1 MGLCALDLELAT
13 KPPTDRCPCV
23 SLPGDSDPTL
33 PELHAGETE
42 AVLTQAHLPLVYVC
56 CVRCF
61 WAIALSLSARNPK
74 VSEDR
79 RIPRSGRCGPACRC
93 ASILSFLGDPAFAP
107 SARIGDR
114 AYPDAPAR
122 LGCCSR
128 ATPSGFARGPDGGHR
143 CVELLLL
150 PPQGIAQLCGPR
162 GVRADCGQTMIHFG
176 RQLPVPGHRM
186 HRRLALPWME
196 RRIQPCVRALLEW
209 RDVTRDSAF
218 APHQVQFRLD
228 LRDAVRGLT
237 SGFPT
242 SMARRTQRGLV
253 KVLGWSLRG
262 CELLV
267 LSFVLQLGM
276 LPLMARHFHRIS
288 LRGPIA
294 NMLAVPLSAVIVCKS
309 AVFRIVPRLKLRQS
323 ARRRQITVKTI
334 RNKTKPRAASYS
346 WFFLNCAQEK
356 DPTVPPVLV
365 LLVRRGKKRG
375 TEAAYESKEDPC
387 RDRSSSSSRRITKV

>member
-1 MGLCALDLELAT
+1 MNWPRNRRRIVAPARGACAW
-13 KPPTDRCPCV
+13 V

-196 RRIQPCVRALLEW
+196 RRIQPCVRALLE
-209 RDVTRDSAF
+209 
-218 APHQVQFRLD
+218 
-228 LRDAVRGLT
+228 
-237 SGFPT
+237 
-242 SMARRTQRGLV
+242 
-253 KVLGWSLRG
+253 
-262 CELLV
+262 
-267 LSFVLQLGM
+267 
-276 LPLMARHFHRIS
+276 
-288 LRGPIA
+288 
-294 NMLAVPLSAVIVCKS
+294 
-309 AVFRIVPRLKLRQS
+309 
-323 ARRRQITVKTI
+323 
-334 RNKTKPRAASYS
+334 
-346 WFFLNCAQEK
+346 
-356 DPTVPPVLV
+356 
-365 LLVRRGKKRG
+365 
-375 TEAAYESKEDPC
+375 
-387 RDRSSSSSRRITKV
+387 